1 MVQLGTQA
9 HKAVKTT
16 ARTRVKC
23 RGEASKGPRAHG
35 GAFLSRVFTACQAPS
50 WHTALRVLSVRSQTG
65 LLRPEGGGTASKWR
79 SQDASPASPALTV
92 CTPLAVLG
100 VGRGWDLEGLQGE
113 GAGEARAVRGECG
126 GRLQLVKGRA
136 LAWRGLDSPRVSEP
150 P

>member
-23 RGEASKGPRAHG
+23 RGEASKGRRAHG

-79 SQDASPASPALTV
+79 SQDASPGLASFDCLHSTRCPGGWER
-92 CTPLAVLG
+92 LG
-100 VGRGWDLEGLQGE
+100 LGRT
-113 GAGEARAVRGECG
+113 AGG
-126 GRLQLVKGRA
+126 GSR
-136 LAWRGLDSPRVSEP
+136 
-150 P
+150 